1 MHPVPR
7 TPPDEPRWRLNLRM
21 GLDALRNGLDPLS
34 FIRHLGTLGTLCA
47 VRTHPDRVPTLE
59 TLDAESCWLDFE
71 ILLQSDAPR
80 HAIADVFDFL
90 QDDFATLSLPGRLKT
105 PAGRQEPFT
114 VTLLD
119 AA

>member
-1 MHPVPR
+1 MHAAFTQGFFHP
-7 TPPDEPRWRLNLRM
+7 LQLLR
-21 GLDALRNGLDPLS
+21 RIHP
-34 FIRHLGTLGTLCA
+34 HEA
-47 VRTHPDRVPTLE
+47 V
-59 TLDAESCWLDFE
+59 
-71 ILLQSDAPR
+71 
-80 HAIADVFDFL
+80 IAADSAFDFL

>member
-1 MHPVPR
+1 MTQA
-7 TPPDEPRWRLNLRM
+7 TPPTTSTSSAD
-21 GLDALRNGLDPLS
+21 
-34 FIRHLGTLGTLCA
+34 HT
-47 VRTHPDRVPTLE
+47 PTYTEL
-59 TLDAESCWLDFE
+59 ASAHR
-71 ILLQSDAPR
+71 I
-80 HAIADVFDFL
+80 L